1 MGSDLQ
7 LTGLASGFDW
17 APVVEQLIE
26 LERIPQKRLEQEKV
40 ENEEK
45 ISDLGILKT
54 QLDTLKSA
62 AKALQNDSLFQSRS
76 VAFTSSNK
84 TNPSVT
90 AQSEAVTGDFS
101 VQVLS
106 KASSTE
112 MTSKN
117 RHFKGLG
124 NPLGIADD
132 TFDANLKLKDL
143 PLQNDITTGTFTIA
157 GKTFS
162 IDSLDTTIDD
172 VISMINNSSADGL
185 NPEGTDGTGIKLN
198 YIFAEDKFAITSDD
212 YQVSLGN
219 RPILGSPTDTSNFL
233 SALKLD
239 NPNLKSSQPLGSID
253 LTQTLENA
261 NFGGTFEGLNAGK
274 LGTFFIGEGQ
284 GIVRIDYDTTR
295 DKVSDLI
302 QRVNSSDAN
311 VYMFYDPVSDR
322 FVLRNKN
329 TGATG
334 ITVHES
340 ADWDTI
346 SSNKGAGNILE
357 LMGLASPNNITNEY
371 IKGSGVSISKG
382 DFYKFESS
390 GNISYWQA
398 IDGGVIGD
406 PSLNNQNWRQ
416 VIQGVGRTINSEIG
430 GNSSVRVNNGDVI
443 YSKGTTFNDDQHGYK
458 GINFNIFNVSLGG
471 NFSFT
476 VGKNTGA
483 AKDAI
488 DKFVVE
494 FNDAQ
499 EYIKSLVSVTNDG
512 ENVTA
517 GRFSSNTE
525 LSRLGSQLRKVV
537 FGDSRPHSASLVTR
551 DNSDFILNEQTRST
565 LVSINSNPNSEL
577 MTLKAELSLG
587 ATNNGYLVKVL
598 NDTLTDLQG
607 NPQTYYQY
615 NASSGL
621 WEKAEPA
628 FSAFRL
634 SDIGLDFGVGSDNLN
649 NTNSA
654 KLIQAL
660 DDDPD
665 MVQAL
670 FNQDKVTRFDSLT
683 NTDRQFQGISQ
694 ALDEFITTFLEGNL
708 TTDYDGTYNTHINS
722 IKSQNKRLDQR
733 IEDLERY
740 LEQREETLSEGFMR
754 MEEMQSK
761 LNTQLQT
768 LQSSFSNKK

>member
-17 APVVEQLIE
+17 APVVDQLIE
-26 LERIPQKRLEQEKV
+26 LERIPQKRLEQEKSK
-40 ENEEK
+40 NEEK

-54 QLDTLKSA
+54 QLDTLKGA
-62 AKALQNDSLFQSRS
+62 VKALQNENLFQSRKVGLS
-76 VAFTSSNK
+76 ASNK
-84 TNPSVT
+84 SVPSVN
-90 AQSEAVTGDFS
+90 AEADSLTGEFS
-101 VQVLS
+101 VQVLG
-106 KASSTE
+106 KATSSE

-124 NPLGIADD
+124 TPIGIADD
-132 TFDANLKLKDL
+132 SFDSSLKLKDL
-143 PLQNDITTGTFTIA
+143 PIQNKITTGTFTIS

-162 IDSLDTTIDD
+162 ISSLDATLEDT
-172 VISMINNSSADGL
+172 VAMINSFSAEGL

-198 YIFAEDKFAITSDD
+198 YIFSEDKFSISSDD

-239 NPNLKSSQPLGSID
+239 NPNLKSSQALGSID
-253 LTQTLENA
+253 MSKTLENA
-261 NFGGTFEGLNAGK
+261 NFGSAFSGLNAGK
-274 LGTFFIGEGQ
+274 LGTFFIGEGE
-284 GIVRIDYDTTR
+284 GVVRIDYDITVDT
-295 DKVSDLI
+295 VNTII
-302 QRVNSSDAN
+302 QKVNSSDAN

-329 TGATG
+329 TGSTG

-340 ADWDTI
+340 SSWDAI
-346 SSNKGAGNILE
+346 SSNKGAGNVLE
-357 LMGLASPNNITNEY
+357 LMGLASPQSISNEY
-371 IKGSGVSISKG
+371 IAGSGVSISKG
-382 DFYKFESS
+382 DYFKFISS
-390 GNISYWQA
+390 GNTSYWQA
-398 IDGGVIGD
+398 LEDGVIGD
-406 PSLNNQNWRQ
+406 PSLGSGKWRQ

-430 GNSSVRVNNGDVI
+430 GNSSVRVNNGEII
-443 YSKGTTFNDDQHGYK
+443 YSKGTSFGDDEHGYK
-458 GINFNIFNVSLGG
+458 GINFNISSVSLGG
-471 NFSFT
+471 VFDFT
-476 VGKNTGA
+476 VGKDTSK

-488 DKFVVE
+488 DKFVGE

-499 EYIKSLVSVTNDG
+499 DYIKSLVSVTNDG

-537 FGDSRPHSASLVTR
+537 FGDSTPHSASEITK

-565 LVSINSNPNSEL
+565 LVSINSDPSSEL

-587 ATNNGYLVKVL
+587 ASNNGYLVKVL
-598 NDTLTDLQG
+598 NDTLLDSSG
-607 NPQTYYQY
+607 NPQTYYKY
-615 NASSGL
+615 NSTTGF
-621 WEKAEPA
+621 WEEADPA
-628 FSAFRL
+628 FSSFRL
-634 SDIGLDFGVGSDNLN
+634 SDIGLDFGVGSDNLKS
-649 NTNSA
+649 TNSA
-654 KLIQAL
+654 LLIQAL
-660 DDDPD
+660 DERPE
-665 MVQAL
+665 MVQSL
-670 FNQDKVTRFDSLT
+670 FDQDKVTRFDSIT
-683 NTDRQFQGISQ
+683 KSDRQLQGVSQ

-708 TTDYDGTYNTHINS
+708 TSSYKGTYTTHIDS
-722 IKSQNKRLDQR
+722 IKSQNKRLDKR

-740 LEQREETLSEGFMR
+740 LEQREQTLSEGFMR

-768 LQSSFSNKK
+768 LQSSFKNSK

>member
-1 MGSDLQ
+1 
-7 LTGLASGFDW
+7 
-17 APVVEQLIE
+17 
-26 LERIPQKRLEQEKV
+26 
-40 ENEEK
+40 
-45 ISDLGILKT
+45 
-54 QLDTLKSA
+54 
-62 AKALQNDSLFQSRS
+62 
-76 VAFTSSNK
+76 
-84 TNPSVT
+84 
-90 AQSEAVTGDFS
+90 
-101 VQVLS
+101 
-106 KASSTE
+106 
-112 MTSKN
+112 
-117 RHFKGLG
+117 
-124 NPLGIADD
+124 
-132 TFDANLKLKDL
+132 
-143 PLQNDITTGTFTIA
+143 
-157 GKTFS
+157 
-162 IDSLDTTIDD
+162 
-172 VISMINNSSADGL
+172 
-185 NPEGTDGTGIKLN
+185 
-198 YIFAEDKFAITSDD
+198 
-212 YQVSLGN
+212 
-219 RPILGSPTDTSNFL
+219 
-233 SALKLD
+233 
-239 NPNLKSSQPLGSID
+239 
-253 LTQTLENA
+253 
-261 NFGGTFEGLNAGK
+261 
-274 LGTFFIGEGQ
+274 
-284 GIVRIDYDTTR
+284 
-295 DKVSDLI
+295 
-302 QRVNSSDAN
+302 
-311 VYMFYDPVSDR
+311 MFYDPVSDR

-340 ADWDTI
+340 ANWDAI

-357 LMGLASPNNITNEY
+357 LMGLASPNNIASEY
-371 IKGSGVSISKG
+371 IAGAGVSISKG

-390 GNISYWQA
+390 GNISYWQSVES
-398 IDGGVIGD
+398 GVIGD
-406 PSLNNQNWRQ
+406 PSSNNRNWRQ
-416 VIQGVGRTINSEIG
+416 VIPGVGRSLNSEIG
-430 GNSSVRVNNGDVI
+430 GNSSVRVNNGEVI
-443 YSKGTTFNDDQHGYK
+443 YSKGTSFGDDQHGYK
-458 GINFNIFNVSLGG
+458 GINFNIFSVSLGG

-488 DKFVVE
+488 NKFVVE

-499 EYIKSLVSVTNDG
+499 DYIKSLVSVTNDG

-537 FGDSRPHSASLVTR
+537 FGDSSPHSASKVTR

-565 LVSINSNPNSEL
+565 LVSINSDPNSEL

-598 NDTLTDLQG
+598 NDTLDDTAG
-607 NPQTYYQY
+607 NPQTYYKY
-615 NASSGL
+615 NATSGL
-621 WEKAEPA
+621 WEKADPA

-634 SDIGLDFGVGSDNLN
+634 SDIGLDFGVGSDNLK

-708 TTDYDGTYNTHINS
+708 TTDYNGTYNTHINS

-768 LQSSFSNKK
+768 LQSSFKSK